1 MSLTQLLEAQD
12 KLKVKLLRLDL
23 NKLEISDYT
32 REYLKSMVEDLD
44 ETLGRFAQVIEAG
57 LKASKSDIEKISILE
72 FGGGA
77 GLLSLLAIEAGA
89 IRVVYN
95 DIFLGSC
102 EDVRK
107 LASAC
112 KLELADVIRGSH
124 IELVE
129 HLNSSDQK
137 IDLIVSYDVI
147 EHVYDVSEMFSFFS
161 KLKNVPKSI
170 VFGSGAN
177 IRNPFYV
184 KHVRKIQEDVELNDR
199 IHYVGHKDRDS
210 LSSYFSL
217 RSEIISNYR
226 SDLSDSEIDAL
237 ARNSRGLIKT
247 DIEKSVDY
255 YCETGRMR
263 YAPNHP
269 TNTCDPITG
278 NWCEQL
284 IKHKDLLN
292 LASRYFEVA
301 AVRKGKYSFTGLT
314 HRSLK
319 RGLMNVA
326 SFVSLNMGFTFSPF
340 YILIVQP
347 RVGE

>member
-1 MSLTQLLEAQD
+1 MSLPHLLKARDQ
-12 KLKVKLLRLDL
+12 LKVKLLRLDL
-23 NKLEISDYT
+23 DEIEISEYT
-32 REYLKSMVEDLD
+32 REYLRSMIEDLD
-44 ETLGRFAQVIEAG
+44 ETLGRFSQVIEAG
-57 LKASKSDIEKISILE
+57 LKASNSDIKKLSILE

-89 IRVVYN
+89 IKVVYN

-112 KLELADVIRGSH
+112 RLELADVICGSH

-129 HLNSSDQK
+129 HLNSSNQK
-137 IDLIVSYDVI
+137 IDLILSYDVI
-147 EHVYDVSEMFSFFS
+147 EHVYDVSEMFLSFS
-161 KLKNVPKSI
+161 KLKNLPKSI

-199 IHYVGHKDRDS
+199 IHYAGHKDRDS
-210 LSSYFSL
+210 LSSYLSL
-217 RSEIISNYR
+217 RKKIISTYR
-226 SDLSDSEIDAL
+226 SGLSDSEIDTL
-237 ARNSRGLIKT
+237 AKNSRGLIKA
-247 DIEKSVDY
+247 DIEKYVDS
-255 YCETGRMR
+255 YCKTGKMEFS
-263 YAPNHP
+263 PNHP

-284 IKHKDLLN
+284 IKHKDLLM
-292 LASRYFEVA
+292 LASRCFESA
-301 AVRKGKYSFTGLT
+301 AVRKGRYSFTGLT

-326 SFVSLNMGFTFSPF
+326 SFVSLSMGFTFSPF

-347 RVGE
+347 RIGA